1 MIPVIESQRVNPTS
15 PFIDQLSNGG
25 VSFTWSRP
33 IAIYDQRQPPQAP
46 PVISTEGGTL
56 QNPESSARW
65 ALAPWQ
71 ERRAKQLMLENL
83 SSRVMVK
90 EVAEACELSR
100 SHFSRAFK
108 VNTGMSPSEWLIS
121 ARLERAK
128 ELLQSRSHAVSDVA
142 LACGFCDQSHF
153 TRMFHSRIGL
163 SPLAWRRR
171 KAP

>member
-1 MIPVIESQRVNPTS
+1 
-15 PFIDQLSNGG
+15 
-25 VSFTWSRP
+25 
-33 IAIYDQRQPPQAP
+33 
-46 PVISTEGGTL
+46 
-56 QNPESSARW
+56 
-65 ALAPWQ
+65 
-71 ERRAKQLMLENL
+71 MLENL